1 VNLETVRILFLT
13 ASLMDLDVVAADV
26 GNAYIQAYT
35 SEKVFTI
42 AGPEFGKLQGRKLI
56 IVRALY
62 GLKSSGAMWHLQL
75 AENLRDMGYRPT
87 KADYDCWIR
96 DMDDHYEYVAV
107 IVDDLLVFSRDP
119 STVIQPLQ

>member
-87 KADYDCWIR
+87 KADYDYWIR